1 MGLVKEIKNYL
12 KKNLDKDRYRHT
24 LAVRQTALKLTE
36 EHLVFTSDEA
46 KRQFRRKVS
55 LAALLHDADKAKDP
69 DKLWL
74 RLKGDPNLRHKAVK
88 DSREVWHAFSAAL
101 TAQTEFGVDD
111 PEILDALR
119 FHTTGRADMTML
131 DKIIYLAD
139 YIEPG
144 RNFPGVETVRQAAA
158 GGIDYGCLCAFDQS
172 IAHLK
177 HKGVK
182 ISPYTSEARKDLLEH
197 GIF

>member
-1 MGLVKEIKNYL
+1 M
-12 KKNLDKDRYRHT
+12 T
-24 LAVRQTALKLTE
+24 L
-36 EHLVFTSDEA
+36 
-46 KRQFRRKVS
+46 
-55 LAALLHDADKAKDP
+55 
-69 DKLWL
+69 
-74 RLKGDPNLRHKAVK
+74 
-88 DSREVWHAFSAAL
+88 
-101 TAQTEFGVDD
+101 
-111 PEILDALR
+111 
-119 FHTTGRADMTML
+119 L

-144 RNFPGVETVRQAAA
+144 RNFPGVETVRAAVA
-158 GGIDYGCLCAFDQS
+158 QGIDFGCLCAFDQS